1 VAEERVLDLL
11 LPAGT
16 PVEGEAID
24 AARLQGTRDKLK
36 KMLREGKM
44 DDRFVEIEISQ
55 SVMPMIE
62 VLTPQGMEGMEFNLK
77 DMFSNIKAQA
87 WWQMRDRFSK
97 TYKAVREGADYP
109 PDELISLSSTL
120 PYLEQL
126 KAELSRPMVDYDNNG
141 RAKVESKKDMAKRG
155 IPSPNLADS
164 LIMAFAPTEQAGGG
178 VFLPARL
185 RR

>member
-1 VAEERVLDLL
+1 MQVSGFN
-11 LPAGT
+11 AGGSVVS
-16 PVEGEAID
+16 PESEYMVG
-24 AARLQGTRDKLK
+24 K
-36 KMLREGKM
+36 K
-44 DDRFVEIEISQ
+44 
-55 SVMPMIE
+55 
-62 VLTPQGMEGMEFNLK
+62 NK

-97 TYKAVREGADYP
+97 TYKAVREGAEYP
-109 PDELISLSSTL
+109 ADELISLSSML
-120 PYLEQL
+120 PHLEQL

-164 LIMAFAPTEQAGGG
+164 LIMAFAPTEQNSGG
-178 VFLPARL
+178 VLLPRRL